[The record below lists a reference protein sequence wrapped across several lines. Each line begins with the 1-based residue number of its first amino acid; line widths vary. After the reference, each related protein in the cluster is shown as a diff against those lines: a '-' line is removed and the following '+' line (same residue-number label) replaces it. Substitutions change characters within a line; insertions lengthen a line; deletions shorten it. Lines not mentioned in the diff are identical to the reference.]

1 MTHRPTVA
9 AMPTTHD
16 PEQDLLSI
24 GQAAECAG
32 VSVRT
37 IYRYE
42 ADGTLRP
49 AQRTPGGHRRYRR
62 ADVEAI
68 IERAR
73 RGPVAGNSDQNP
85 VSPAPIHGGE
95 SESRERLDRI
105 AADA

>member
-1 MTHRPTVA
+1 MTHRTTLA
-9 AMPTTHD
+9 AMPTHD

-24 GQAAECAG
+24 GQAAGVAG

-42 ADGTLRP
+42 ADGSLRP

-68 IERAR
+68 VERAR
-73 RGPVAGNSDQNP
+73 HGRVAGNTDQHP
-85 VSPAPIHGGE
+85 VSSAPAHGGE
-95 SESRERLDRI
+95 PESRERLDRI
-105 AADA
+105 GADA